1 MEVTTLAQSQTIAH
15 HEEPR
20 PLVGGRLGPLRG
32 GLPDARYQAFLLLWI
47 ASPRRAAL
55 DGAAA
60 DTGRAPRPYAA

>member
-1 MEVTTLAQSQTIAH
+1 MAQSQTIAH

-20 PLVGGRLGPLRG
+20 PLIGSRLGPLRG
-32 GLPDARYQAFLLLWI
+32 ERRDSCYQAFLLLWI
-47 ASPRRAAL
+47 ASPRRAAV